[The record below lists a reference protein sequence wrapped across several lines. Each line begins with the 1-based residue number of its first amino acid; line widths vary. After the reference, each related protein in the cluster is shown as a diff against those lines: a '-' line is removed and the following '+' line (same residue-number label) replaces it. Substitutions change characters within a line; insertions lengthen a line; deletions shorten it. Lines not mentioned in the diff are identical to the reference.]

1 MNSVIFETAARLLVA
16 LIFVFSLFM
25 LLRGHN
31 LPGGGFIGGL
41 LGAVS
46 FIVYS
51 LARGPAEARKALH
64 MAPEVIAS
72 LGLGIALLA
81 GLFSFFMG
89 DPMFTG
95 QWYWVGGDSYETAAF
110 TINSILVFDI
120 GVYLVVLGGILT
132 LAFAFDEET

>member
-1 MNSVIFETAARLLVA
+1 MRSVIFETGARLLVA

-51 LARGPAEARKALH
+51 FAKGSAEARKALH
-64 MAPEVIAS
+64 VAPEVIS
-72 LGLGIALLA
+72 GVGLGIALLA

-89 DPMFTG
+89 DPLFTG
-95 QWYWVGGDSYETAAF
+95 QWFWIGGDSYDTAVFAP
-110 TINSILVFDI
+110 NSILVFDI

>member
-1 MNSVIFETAARLLVA
+1 MKSVIFETAARLLVA

-64 MAPEVIAS
+64 MPPDVIS
-72 LGLGIALLA
+72 SIGLGIALLA

-89 DPMFTG
+89 DPLFTG

-110 TINSILVFDI
+110 SINSILVFDI